1 MAFKA
6 QRLSERLG
14 GGLSRA
20 AAYLVMGAFALMTIY
35 PIFWLI
41 MNSFKFT
48 REFQMSRLALPKAPT
63 LMNYTM
69 AWKLGGFSH
78 LVLNS
83 VLYTVGSTAAVIA
96 LSVMAGFAF
105 SKLRSR
111 ATKWMYGCL
120 VLGILLTLES
130 LMIPIFLQ
138 MTELGLYNSRL
149 AVFIVYVG
157 AGLPIGIFLC
167 TEYIRGIPMALVESA
182 RIDGAGYFTIFR
194 RVILPLTRPVATTLA
209 ILNITNVWNEFCLIN
224 ILVSKTELKSMPLGI
239 LKFSGALSSDYGK
252 QFAALCIGMLPML
265 AFYLAFRKWI
275 TRGVAAGAVKG

>member
-1 MAFKA
+1 MKAARMA
-6 QRLSERLG
+6 ERLG
-14 GGLSRA
+14 EAFSRA
-20 AAYLVMGAFALMTIY
+20 AAYLVMGTFALMTIY
-35 PIFWLI
+35 PIFWLF

-63 LMNYTM
+63 IMNYVM
-69 AWKLGGFSH
+69 AWKLGGFSQ
-78 LVLNS
+78 LILNS
-83 VLYTVGSTAAVIA
+83 ILYTVGSTAAIIV

-105 SKLRSR
+105 AKLKSR
-111 ATKWMYGCL
+111 ATKWMYGGF

-138 MTELGLYNSRL
+138 MTELHLYNSRL

-167 TEYIRGIPMALVESA
+167 TEYIRGIPSALIESA
-182 RIDGAGYFTIFR
+182 RIDGAGYFLIFR

-209 ILNITNVWNEFCLIN
+209 ILDITSIWNEFCLIN

-239 LKFSGALSSDYGK
+239 LKFSGALSSDFGK
-252 QFAALCIGMLPML
+252 EFAALCIGMLPML
-265 AFYLAFRKWI
+265 VFYLVFRKWI